1 MAALPLS
8 SQVAALLCRFV
19 EERTGLHYGE
29 ENQDLFVEKLSRR
42 AALAGYDSALEYYY
56 FLRYDPAGEAELTAL
71 IDALVVGET
80 YLFREAD
87 QLRILVDDVLAP
99 AARSGRRLRVWSAAC
114 ATGEEPLTLA
124 LMLRE
129 RGLAGQVE
137 LVASDISAAALE
149 KARRGELSRRALRN
163 GLPPGCDRWVG
174 TRPDGSV
181 RASPELTETI
191 GWRRVN
197 LVEAEEVQALV
208 QATGRFDAIVCR
220 NVLIYFSDQTAR
232 RVVESL
238 HGALEPGGYLL
249 VGASES
255 LLRLGTL
262 LTCEERGGAFFY
274 RKRLT

>member
-29 ENQDLFVEKLSRR
+29 ENQELFIEKLSRR

-56 FLRYDPAGEAELTAL
+56 FLRYDPGGEAELSAL

-87 QLRILVDDVLAP
+87 QLRILVDDLLAP
-99 AARSGRRLRVWSAAC
+99 LAASGRSGRRLRVWSAAC

-129 RGLAGQVE
+129 RGLAEQVE
-137 LVASDISAAALE
+137 IVASDISVATLE

-163 GLPPGCDRWVG
+163 GLPPGCDRWVSA
-174 TRPDGSV
+174 RPDGSV
-181 RASPELTETI
+181 RASPELTGSI
-191 GWRRVN
+191 SWRRVN
-197 LVEAEEVQALV
+197 LVQAEEVQAM
-208 QATGRFDAIVCR
+208 GRFDAIVCR
-220 NVLIYFSDQTAR
+220 NVLIYFSDETAR
-232 RVVESL
+232 RVIESL